1 MNRKKIAGFVT
12 LGLLFVGVVTA
23 FNSFFIVR
31 PDQYAIVTE
40 FGEPKQVVTES
51 GLFVKVPF
59 IQEARYLDARVRGWD
74 DTARD
79 TKTAE
84 LRTID
89 FTAFARWRIAEE
101 EVLKYYQAVRTE
113 QRAHAAMDSI
123 VTARIQATVRE
134 QRLASIVRDEGRA
147 FDEREE
153 LDLRGLISGYDE
165 CAPERNKE
173 VAAILAEKRAERA
186 MHDQAEAQRSEIVA
200 EILAAANA
208 TLRSEFGIEIL
219 DLHFKYLNYSPQVH
233 QKMVES
239 IKADREKDIAAYRR
253 IGKACEGSID
263 RTRHRRLGEI
273 TGEQEMEV
281 RRIEGEAIARAIEIK
296 ASAFNQNPEFFQ
308 FVRTLELYEKSIGDK
323 TRLVMSSSNPILGL
337 MNDPKLL
344 EAAQKRT
351 GLAAPPQPKPDVPP
365 PAEPKELPNAAKDDK
380 PEAD

>member
-1 MNRKKIAGFVT
+1 MNRRKIIGFAMLGV
-12 LGLLFVGVVTA
+12 LFAGLLTA
-23 FNSFFIVR
+23 WNSFFIVR

-51 GLFVKVPF
+51 GLFIKVPF

-89 FTAFARWRIAEE
+89 FTAFARWRIAES

-173 VAAILAEKRAERA
+173 VAAILSEKRSEKA
-186 MHDQAEAQRSEIVA
+186 MHDQAEAKRSEIVA
-200 EILAAANA
+200 EILMAANE
-208 TLRSEFGIEIL
+208 TLGAEFGIEIL

-233 QKMVES
+233 QKMIES

-263 RTRHRRLGEI
+263 RTRHSRLGEI

-296 ASAFNQNPEFFQ
+296 AAAFNQNPGFFQ
-308 FVRTLELYEKSIGDK
+308 FVRTLELYENSLGKR
-323 TRLVMSSSNPILGL
+323 TRLVMSTSNPLLAL
-337 MNDPKLL
+337 MNDPTLL
-344 EAAQKRT
+344 ERVEQRP
-351 GLAAPPQPKPDVPP
+351 GIAAPTARPLPLP
-365 PAEPKELPNAAKDDK
+365 LPNAAADGQ
-380 PEAD
+380 PEGE